1 MGTAKTTPTTPL
13 RNTPSFTSIARLDI
27 SFSVL
32 METLPLPGQWMKSH
46 RVGPGIAAFGG
57 KAKARHQK
65 FPAVTS
71 AGPRHH
77 CASPAHLNL
86 AGQQSLSF
94 EVLDRLR
101 GRDTSH
107 LQSRWPCFLRG
118 RPLHDM
124 RSSRFDMHS
133 RHAADRRELALHKAG
148 EWCWGEHR
156 VLPRIGFLAQL
167 RRSVCQ

>member
-32 METLPLPGQWMKSH
+32 IEILPLPGQWMKSH
-46 RVGPGIAAFGG
+46 RVGPGIVAVDG
-57 KAKARHQK
+57 KARPRHQK

-77 CASPAHLNL
+77 CASPAHPIL

-101 GRDTSH
+101 ERDTSH
-107 LQSRWPCFLRG
+107 R
-118 RPLHDM
+118 
-124 RSSRFDMHS
+124 
-133 RHAADRRELALHKAG
+133 
-148 EWCWGEHR
+148 
-156 VLPRIGFLAQL
+156 
-167 RRSVCQ
+167 